1 MADNEQA
8 LQNDIDNFASMC
20 MYDFEYFAKTCLSI
34 KPKVGPLQNFEFN
47 KAQIYLDKVVND
59 MIEKYG
65 KVRVIIVK
73 GRQQGLS
80 TWVEARGYW
89 KVCHEPG
96 TKAFILTHEGEA
108 TKNLFNMAK
117 RYHDNAPPDI
127 RPVMQ
132 KSNQTEMTFNEMD
145 CEYAIGTAKTGDS
158 GRSQTIQFFHGCLAQ
173 GTQILTPDG
182 TTKSIEDFKPGDG
195 VITHNKNIAPISFIS
210 SQIKECFKI
219 ETKFGQI
226 VASDE
231 HKFLVGDKWVTTAE
245 LRKNAFTGGV
255 GQPHF
260 ITFKGETNF
269 IYSIEYVG
277 HRVVYDFEVN
287 HDDHSYMLPEVA
299 THNSEVAYWRAA
311 KEIAS
316 GCMEGIPE
324 EPGTESYLE
333 STAAGFGGYFHS
345 MWQNGIYPGEEPH
358 AKWNGY
364 IRVFVPWIW
373 QPEYRMKVFGEFER
387 TDEEKEII
395 KLHGLDDEQLQWRRM
410 KIAKMENDTAR
421 FQRDYPLTP
430 EEAFNSAQDNV
441 LISANLVIKARAK
454 GQIQYY
460 QPVGSVILGVDVARF
475 GDDSTSFALRQG
487 RVIFWTK
494 RFNKLDSMAVT
505 SEIIMILRQFK
516 IDFVTVDGTGGYGAG
531 VIDRLREMGYGSK
544 VVEVNFSERA
554 LEDEKFKNKRS
565 EIWAAVRD
573 WLLAGAQLPNDD
585 AIQHD
590 LCSVTYKFDSAG
602 DKLQLESK
610 AEMKK
615 RGIKSPDIGDAIA
628 LTFARPSLGLSG
640 VNGRGES
647 FDPDEYFG

>member
-1 MADNEQA
+1 MSSE
-8 LQNDIDNFASMC
+8 LQNEIDTFAARC
-20 MYDFEYFAKTCLSI
+20 MYDFEYFATTCLKI
-34 KPKVGPLQNFEFN
+34 KPKVGGLEPLVFN
-47 KAQIYLDKVVND
+47 KAQQYLNDVVDD
-59 MIEKYG
+59 MIEQYG

-96 TKAFILTHEGEA
+96 MKAYILTHEGEA

-127 RPVMQ
+127 RPVMA
-132 KSNQTEMTFNEMD
+132 KSNQTEMTFPEMD
-145 CEYAIGTAKTGDS
+145 GEYAIGTAKTGDT
-158 GRSQTIQFFHGCLAQ
+158 GRSQTIQFFHG
-173 GTQILTPDG
+173 
-182 TTKSIEDFKPGDG
+182 
-195 VITHNKNIAPISFIS
+195 
-210 SQIKECFKI
+210 
-219 ETKFGQI
+219 
-226 VASDE
+226 
-231 HKFLVGDKWVTTAE
+231 
-245 LRKNAFTGGV
+245 
-255 GQPHF
+255 
-260 ITFKGETNF
+260 
-269 IYSIEYVG
+269 
-277 HRVVYDFEVN
+277 
-287 HDDHSYMLPEVA
+287 
-299 THNSEVAYWRAA
+299 SEVAYWRAA
-311 KEIAS
+311 KEISS
-316 GCMEGIPE
+316 GAMEGIPE
-324 EPGTESYLE
+324 EPGTEVYLE
-333 STAAGFGGYFHS
+333 STAAGFGGFFHS
-345 MWQNGIYPGEEPH
+345 MWQNSIYPGETPH

-364 IRVFVPWIW
+364 VRVFVPWIW
-373 QPEYRMKVFGEFER
+373 QPEYRQELLDDFER
-387 TDEEKEII
+387 TEDEESLAT
-395 KLHGLDDEQLQWRRM
+395 LHGLDNEQLNWRRR

-441 LISANLVIKARAK
+441 LIPADLVVKARAK
-454 GQIQYY
+454 GEVAYY

-487 RVIFWTK
+487 RVVFWTK
-494 RFNKLDSMAVT
+494 RFNKLDSMEVT
-505 SEIIMILRQFK
+505 SEVIKTLRQFK

-544 VVEVNFSERA
+544 VVEVNFA
-554 LEDEKFKNKRS
+554 DKPIEDEKYKNKRS
-565 EIWAAVRD
+565 EIWASTRD
-573 WLLAGAQLPNDD
+573 WLLAGAQLPNED

-610 AEMKK
+610 ADMKK

-640 VNGRGES
+640 INGRGES